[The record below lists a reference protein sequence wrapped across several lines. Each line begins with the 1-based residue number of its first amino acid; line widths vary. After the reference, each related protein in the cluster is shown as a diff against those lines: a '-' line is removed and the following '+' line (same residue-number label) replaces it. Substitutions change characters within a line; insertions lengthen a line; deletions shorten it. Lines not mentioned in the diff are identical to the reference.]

1 MGSVKNC
8 QHCLPILSCDLH
20 AELLSQEFK
29 SIDPLVNCGYEDN
42 IKQLM
47 IHDSGARIT
56 GTDGSLLLL
65 PHLILLL
72 FPNPRNLQLWSQAL
86 LSQILQ
92 LT

>member
-20 AELLSQEFK
+20 CRALES
-29 SIDPLVNCGYEDN
+29 LVNCDYED
-42 IKQLM
+42 KSEELM

>member
-20 AELLSQEFK
+20 CRTL
-29 SIDPLVNCGYEDN
+29 DPLINCDVDED
-42 IKQLM
+42 KSKESM

-56 GTDGSLLLL
+56 GTDGRLLLL